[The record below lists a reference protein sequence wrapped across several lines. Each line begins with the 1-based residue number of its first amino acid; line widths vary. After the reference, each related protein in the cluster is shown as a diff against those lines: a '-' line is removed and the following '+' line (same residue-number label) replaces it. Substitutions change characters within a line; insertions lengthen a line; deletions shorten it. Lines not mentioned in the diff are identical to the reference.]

1 MKQEWI
7 EAAKAAKSAEELIAL
22 ANENGVKLTDEKAKT
37 FFEQLNPKC
46 GELDDDELDNVSG
59 GGCGDPSEP
68 PKYQAGDHVL
78 EIGLYECD
86 LLFPVACRST
96 YWVVDGIRFT
106 ERYEYT
112 VHCPICNRV
121 TEEWESFLVQK

>member
-7 EAAKAAKSAEELIAL
+7 EAAKAAKSAAELIAL
-22 ANENGVKLTDEKAKT
+22 ANENGVKLTDEEAKT

-68 PKYQAGDHVL
+68 PKYQVGDHVL
-78 EIGLYECD
+78 EIGLHECD
-86 LLFPVACRST
+86 LLYPVACRST
-96 YWVVDGIRFT
+96 HWVVDGIRYT

-112 VHCPICNRV
+112 VHCPICNCV
-121 TEEWESFLVQK
+121 TEEWESFLVKK